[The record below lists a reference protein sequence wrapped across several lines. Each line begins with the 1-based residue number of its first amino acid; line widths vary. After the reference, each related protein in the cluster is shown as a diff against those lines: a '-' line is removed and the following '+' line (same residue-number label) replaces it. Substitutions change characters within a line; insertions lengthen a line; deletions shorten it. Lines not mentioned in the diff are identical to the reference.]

1 MSTLRLLKSGWPTI
15 AAMMGVTM
23 SATNE
28 ATTAANA
35 SAMMNATAIS
45 TRFPFMMNALNSF
58 SIGAAPSFDG
68 RLGPMLASL
77 VAAAQRLGEWAV
89 PLRQDRVGLHLHEPP
104 RVEEPVHHDHRARR
118 TDVREHLAVRPPD
131 LLPVAGVGQVGPRPH
146 DVLRT
151 GTGLGERG
159 HDDLQHTPRLAE
171 RIRGRIAPVRHDRRG
186 PGHDDVMALD
196 HRAREPDH
204 GFER

>member
-68 RLGPMLASL
+68 RLGPHARKPRRRR
-77 VAAAQRLGEWAV
+77 QRLGEWASRA
-89 PLRQDRVGLHLHEPP
+89 PLGQDRVGLHLHE
-104 RVEEPVHHDHRARR
+104 
-118 TDVREHLAVRPPD
+118 
-131 LLPVAGVGQVGPRPH
+131 
-146 DVLRT
+146 
-151 GTGLGERG
+151 
-159 HDDLQHTPRLAE
+159 
-171 RIRGRIAPVRHDRRG
+171 
-186 PGHDDVMALD
+186 
-196 HRAREPDH
+196 
-204 GFER
+204 